1 MVDAASFVTRT
12 QARSRLLYFVL
23 IAALMACGL
32 LAAFIEGPTMRASA
46 QEQRDREISAE
57 NLRFCEKFGMRSG
70 TSEFLVC
77 TRELAILRQR
87 QTERDHAAEL
97 GNF

>member
-23 IAALMACGL
+23 VAALMACGL

-57 NLRFCEKFGMRSG
+57 NLRFCERFGMRSG

-77 TRELAILRQR
+77 TGELAILRQT

-97 GNF
+97 GIF